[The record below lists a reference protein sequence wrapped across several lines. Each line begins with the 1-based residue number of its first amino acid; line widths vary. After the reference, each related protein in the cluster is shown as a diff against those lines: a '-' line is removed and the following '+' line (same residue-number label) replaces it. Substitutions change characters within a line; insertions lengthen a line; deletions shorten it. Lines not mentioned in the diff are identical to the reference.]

1 MLKTAG
7 FAFAVCAIGTLAIAW
22 SQQTRAPQQ
31 PIQAVETINPD
42 TLPFRDRGR
51 REAEG

>member
-22 SQQTRAPQQ
+22 WHTQRPQQ
-31 PIQAVETINPD
+31 LVQLPETISP
-42 TLPFRDRGR
+42 
-51 REAEG
+51 EVAA